1 MGEGRDNAGI
11 GVEVWERGE
20 TMQELVWKPET
31 NTSLEEVS
39 VEARI
44 KIKVNRLLG
53 RRWCKWKGKYK
64 IDLQVMLWERM
75 DLIDPAQVTNTWCS
89 HFYMLMSF

>member
-1 MGEGRDNAGI
+1 LITKFYSAVEIKRDEGGGACAGMGEGRDNAGI

-64 IDLQVMLWERM
+64 IDLQVML
-75 DLIDPAQVTNTWCS
+75 
-89 HFYMLMSF
+89 

>member
-1 MGEGRDNAGI
+1 MG
-11 GVEVWERGE
+11 VWERGE
-20 TMQELVWKPET
+20 TMQGLVWKPET
-31 NTSLEEVS
+31 NRSLEEVS

-64 IDLQVMLWERM
+64 IDLQAILWERR
-75 DLIDPAQVTNTWCS
+75 DLIDPAQLTNTLGS
-89 HFYMLMSF
+89 LFYMLISFEFY